1 MTTTGF
7 ILQSNNFINLSDYK
21 SLYEKTYF
29 ENKTILCP
37 DCLESLWLF
46 KFNEHKSFYDIINDK
61 RIDLNKLT
69 KDFELLYKNESKEFI
84 KNGRKLINHAHFSH
98 YPNLKKICEEKQAPS
113 TLHRELCDIIK
124 NQLYKIFC
132 FYQKPE
138 FSLTYKEISYL
149 KEPPCTGSRRI
160 PDLSVLEFQ
169 SEIEKTLYERSK
181 HEQIAF
187 NSCDA
192 YLAIELQLSHISKNE
207 IKQRTEDHL
216 KNYRFVVWIFHQ
228 NHLSKVSDAR
238 DYLDSIGQKY
248 YLIKQDKDK
257 KRDIEIVL
265 CKKREKTKSKS
276 TIKYKKCD
284 NPIIINAVANHL
296 QMTSD
301 EDYEVI
307 RRELKIKDSYFYCV
321 AKDFLKLDQK
331 FFLYNV

>member
-1 MTTTGF
+1 M
-7 ILQSNNFINLSDYK
+7 
-21 SLYEKTYF
+21 
-29 ENKTILCP
+29 
-37 DCLESLWLF
+37 
-46 KFNEHKSFYDIINDK
+46 
-61 RIDLNKLT
+61 
-69 KDFELLYKNESKEFI
+69 LYKNESKEFI
-84 KNGRKLINHAHFSH
+84 KNGRKIINHAHFSH
-98 YPNLKKICEEKQAPS
+98 YPNVKKICEEKQAPS
-113 TLHRELCDIIK
+113 TLHRELCDLIK

-138 FSLTYKEISYL
+138 FSITYKEISYL
-149 KEPPCTGSRRI
+149 IAPPCTGSRRI

-169 SEIEKTLYERSK
+169 SEIEKTLYQSSK

-216 KNYRFVVWIFHQ
+216 KNYRFVVWTFHQ

-301 EDYEVI
+301 EHYEVI

-331 FFLYNV
+331 FSFI